1 MRYTGISASYAVD
14 DVPRALA
21 FYRDILGLDVGL
33 VPLGIEG
40 ADVPQG
46 MEVRLPDGHRF
57 VVYPSLHY
65 RPAEF
70 TVLSLK
76 TPDIESAV
84 DELIAK
90 GVVFEQYDVPRTDA
104 KGIHRDPRVKPVA
117 WFRDPAGNIIG
128 LHQDSD

>member
-1 MRYTGISASYAVD
+1 MHYTGISASYAVD

-33 VPLGIEG
+33 VPLGIHG

-57 VVYPSLHY
+57 IVYPSPRF

-90 GVVFEQYDVPRTDA
+90 GVVFEQYDAPRTDA
-104 KGIHRDPRVKPVA
+104 KGIHRDPKVKPVA

-128 LHQDSD
+128 LNQD